1 MTKQRKYFFIVISLF
16 PFVILSD
23 WIFGSGST
31 ASQVIGYGYLCIF
44 MCYWL
49 WSAFFVAKGNAG
61 FLKKIKSHKD
71 EKEK

>member
-1 MTKQRKYFFIVISLF
+1 MTKQRKYFFIVMSLF
-16 PFVILSD
+16 PLVPLAA
-23 WIFGSGST
+23 WLFGPGTIAYKIVFYS
-31 ASQVIGYGYLCIF
+31 VMFIF

-49 WSAFFVAKGNAG
+49 WSVFFVAKGNTG